1 MLFFVLRPCMTNI
14 VLDSV
19 EAWHESPRN
28 EAGPNGYKPS
38 GQVST
43 NLVTH
48 EVVLPSQYFTPIS
61 ERLLS
66 PEQRLMLAIL
76 EDAVYTVLKYAGTKN
91 RRAQRLVRDAERW
104 MALSDRRWV
113 FSFENICAV
122 LGIEAEVLR
131 ARLRRLQL
139 RAERV
144 GSTGLAQLAN
154 QHRVVG
160 RQHRV
165 VLAPSVRRR
174 LRAQEK
180 ARKARQQKQQS

>member
-1 MLFFVLRPCMTNI
+1 MTNI
-14 VLDSV
+14 VLDSLQGWDEQATNPV
-19 EAWHESPRN
+19 RPQSPN
-28 EAGPNGYKPS
+28 VS
-38 GQVST
+38 GQVSA
-43 NLVTH
+43 NFITH
-48 EVVLPSQYFTPIS
+48 ELLLPSQYFTPAS

-76 EDAVYTVLKYAGTKN
+76 EDAVYTVLKYAGTRN
-91 RRAQRLVRDAERW
+91 RRTQRLVRDAERW
-104 MALSDRRWV
+104 MALSDRSWL

-122 LGIEAEVLR
+122 LGLEAEAVR

-139 RAERV
+139 RAERL
-144 GSTGLAQLAN
+144 GSTGLAKLAN

-165 VLAPSVRRR
+165 VLAPSIRRR

-180 ARKARQQKQQS
+180 ARAARQQRSKS